1 MITNTGKNI
10 LAKYLIGQV
19 PSYAS
24 YIAIGVGPT
33 PKERGAPLQDFSSK
47 TSLDFEA
54 LRVPIVSRGYISDE
68 SGVTD
73 VVFSAELPTDQRYEI
88 TEVGVFPGSSN
99 PAAGVL
105 DSKMLY
111 TFSPTE
117 NWKYHTD
124 IQETGIE
131 VVLTPL
137 NPDAPEQSNIVIDD
151 TVFITSANN
160 VTFNNLVRIER
171 YERPRFLDR
180 VMMLAGNL
188 SHLQVSDGIM
198 QPVPSSDENY
208 YGSHIHLTG
217 TRPPLDRNSPV
228 DDLRLAFSVIDRNL
242 GQSEEIDNIKIL
254 VQFASTDSVDPENF
268 ARMQIEVPGSELT
281 NNRYRVEAKTLNDL
295 VKSSGFTW
303 NTINVA
309 LVYVSVFGSISLSEK
324 SVEDNVATIITDEE
338 HGFRVGEIVSLSGI
352 DEVFDGDHVI
362 TEITPSTFS
371 FALESENISN
381 SAVGGAARAVG
392 PSSKFF
398 VGLDGLRME
407 NNTAENPIYGL
418 VGYSVVRNRDA
429 RPFVKESNSANI
441 IEFRF
446 GMDVI

>member
-1 MITNTGKNI
+1 LITSTGKNI

-19 PSYAS
+19 ASYAS
-24 YIAIGVGPT
+24 YIAIGVGSI
-33 PKERGAPLQDFSSK
+33 PKERGEPLQDFSNK
-47 TSLDFEA
+47 KALDFEV
-54 LRVPIVSRGYISDE
+54 LRVPIVSRGYISDDN
-68 SGVTD
+68 GITD

-88 TEVGVFPGSSN
+88 TEVGVYPGSSN

-124 IQETGIE
+124 IQEAGIP

-137 NPDAPEQSNIVIDD
+137 NPDAPEQSNIVIEDK
-151 TVFITSANN
+151 VFITSSNN
-160 VTFNNLVRIER
+160 VTFNNPVRISR

-180 VMMLAGNL
+180 VMMISGNL
-188 SHLQVSDGIM
+188 SNLQISDGVM

-208 YGSHIHLTG
+208 YASHIHLTG

-228 DDLRLAFSVIDRNL
+228 DDLRLAFSVIDKNL
-242 GQSEEIDNIKIL
+242 GQSEEIDRVRVL
-254 VQFASTDSVDPENF
+254 VQFASTDSIDPDNF
-268 ARMQIEVPGSELT
+268 AKMQIDIPGSDFA
-281 NNRYRVEAKTLNDL
+281 NNRYRVETRTLNDL
-295 VKSSGFTW
+295 AKSPTFTW

-309 LVYVSVFGSISLSEK
+309 LIYVSVFGSISLAEK

-352 DEVFDGDHVI
+352 DELFDGDHVI
-362 TEITPSTFS
+362 TETTSSTFS
-371 FALESENISN
+371 FALESENIS
-381 SAVGGAARAVG
+381 SSPVGGSAKAIA

-398 VGLDGLRME
+398 VALDGLRME

-429 RPFVKESNSANI
+429 RPFIKEGNSSNV

-446 GMDVI
+446 GMDVV